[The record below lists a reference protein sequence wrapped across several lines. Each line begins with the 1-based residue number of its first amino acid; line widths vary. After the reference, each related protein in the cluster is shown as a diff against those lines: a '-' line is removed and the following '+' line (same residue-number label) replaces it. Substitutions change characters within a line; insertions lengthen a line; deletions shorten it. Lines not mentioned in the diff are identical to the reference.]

1 MIGKQIRLNKL
12 LPPGERII
20 ILPVDHGEFQGP
32 RKGLINTHQ
41 TLRSLAGYDAV
52 LLSPGQM
59 ERCWEIFATR
69 RGLLSIVRL
78 NWNSDYCFQWGYR
91 QGITGQVLTPAQ
103 ALALGADVVLAS
115 LSIGTGDPDV
125 DTASVELFASLVA
138 EAREVGLPIGGEV
151 YPGKADLLSTDELH
165 DVVWRSCRIASEL
178 GADFVKTFY
187 TGPRFKEAVE
197 ATPVPLIVLGAD
209 KVDEAKALE
218 LAANGVAAGA
228 RGVVFGRN
236 VFESERPQGFL
247 DALGEVVRHGASPEA
262 AARKHGFAAN

>member
-12 LPPGERII
+12 LPRGERII

-32 RKGLINTHQ
+32 RKGLISTHQ

-52 LLSPGQM
+52 LLSPGQL

-91 QGITGQVLTPAQ
+91 QGITGQVVTPAQ
-103 ALALGADVVLAS
+103 ALALGADAVLAS

-125 DTASVELFASLVA
+125 DTAGVELFASLAA
-138 EAREVGLPIGGEV
+138 EARTVGLPMGGEI
-151 YPGKADLLSTDELH
+151 YPSKAGLLSTDELH
-165 DVVWRSCRIASEL
+165 DMILRSCRIVSEL

-187 TGPRFKEAVE
+187 TGPRFREVVE
-197 ATPVPLIVLGAD
+197 ATPVPLVVLGAE
-209 KVDEAKALE
+209 KVDEAQALK
-218 LAANGVAAGA
+218 LAASGVAAGA
-228 RGVVFGRN
+228 HGVVFGRN

-247 DALGEVVRHGASPEA
+247 DALGEVVRQGGSAET
-262 AARKHGFAAN
+262 AARKHGFA